1 MKTSPLHRLSPP
13 RACRPNA
20 APPKPE
26 VSDSTSAQVA
36 EPKDRIG
43 LGKIAVGLGFA
54 AVALT
59 GCTNPTPPAANP
71 GAYEL
76 ESPEVVVMS
85 DSVQR
90 IDISRETREEC
101 SGFGEERSCHTEKVS
116 YHPIG
121 IHVGEGVVQ
130 DFNGNLF
137 AAPQLVAP
145 GAPGIAVANPERVEA
160 DGPLGH
166 DGSYRRHDENTFHTE
181 DSAFGKKGIDFH
193 ENEIVVTNRGLFGGE
208 SMRVTLE
215 DGVATVKEG
224 RSVVSLV
231 QSQGDH
237 LLVQSRYGNEQAQ
250 IRHEDGR
257 YEVKEPAVFG
267 GGSTTT
273 MNYNNQEITR
283 KNGRWNGDAV
293 VRSGENEFKVKSG
306 RHTETT
312 TTVKKDGWVDK
323 YEGLFGS
330 KMTYEITGGTVLPG

>member
-1 MKTSPLHRLSPP
+1 MQRFRRRALLSHRERELSSHRYSRRGGSCAGLQRQPL
-13 RACRPNA
+13 CRP
-20 APPKPE
+20 
-26 VSDSTSAQVA
+26 
-36 EPKDRIG
+36 
-43 LGKIAVGLGFA
+43 AVGG
-54 AVALT
+54 T
-59 GCTNPTPPAANP
+59 G
-71 GAYEL
+71 
-76 ESPEVVVMS
+76 
-85 DSVQR
+85 R
-90 IDISRETREEC
+90 SR
-101 SGFGEERSCHTEKVS
+101 H
-116 YHPIG
+116 
-121 IHVGEGVVQ
+121 
-130 DFNGNLF
+130 
-137 AAPQLVAP
+137 
-145 GAPGIAVANPERVEA
+145 PERVEA

>member
-1 MKTSPLHRLSPP
+1 MNTSPLHRLSPP
-13 RACRPNA
+13 RALQ
-20 APPKPE
+20 APRNHVEQADADTAP
-26 VSDSTSAQVA
+26 AQVP
-36 EPKDRIG
+36 ESKDRIS

-59 GCTNPTPPAANP
+59 GCTNPTPPAADP

-90 IDISRETREEC
+90 IDISRETREDC
-101 SGFGEERSCHTEKVS
+101 TGFGEERSCHTENVS

-130 DFNGNLF
+130 DLNGNLF

-145 GAPGIAVANPERVEA
+145 GTPGIAVANPERVEV

-166 DGSYRRHDENTFHTE
+166 DGRYQREDENTFHTE
-181 DSAFGKKGIDFH
+181 DSVFGKKAIDFND
-193 ENEIVVTNRGLFGGE
+193 NEIVVTNRGLFGGE
-208 SMRVTLE
+208 SMRVTL
-215 DGVATVKEG
+215 DGGVATVKEG
-224 RSVVSLV
+224 RSVVSLI

-250 IRHEDGR
+250 IRHQDGS
-257 YEVKEPAVFG
+257 YEVKEPGLFG
-267 GGSTTT
+267 GGTTT
-273 MNYNNQEITR
+273 MNYNDQEITR

-293 VRSGENEFKVKSG
+293 VRSRLNEFKVKSG

-312 TTVKKDGWVDK
+312 TTVNEDGWVDQ

-330 KMTYEITGGTVLPG
+330 KMTYQFSGGSVLPG

>member
-13 RACRPNA
+13 RASRSKA
-20 APPKPE
+20 ATPKPE
-26 VSDSTSAQVA
+26 SSATTSAQA
-36 EPKDRIG
+36 SEPKDRIG

-59 GCTNPTPPAANP
+59 GCTNPTPPAVDP

-90 IDISRETREEC
+90 IDISRETRQEC
-101 SGFGEERSCHTEKVS
+101 HGSGEQRTCHSENVS

-121 IHVGEGVVQ
+121 IHIGEGVVQ
-130 DFNGNLF
+130 DLNGNLF
-137 AAPQLVAP
+137 ASPQLVAP

-166 DGSYRRHDENTFHTE
+166 DGSYRRHDENTFHTN
-181 DSAFGKKGIDFH
+181 DSVFGKKAIDIND
-193 ENEIVVTNRGLFGGE
+193 NEVVVSNRGFLGGE

-237 LLVQSRYGNEQAQ
+237 LLLQSRYGNEQAQ
-250 IRHEDGR
+250 IRHENGK
-257 YEVKEPAVFG
+257 YEVKEPGLFG
-267 GGSTTT
+267 GDTTT
-273 MNYNNQEITR
+273 MSYNSNEITR
-283 KNGRWNGDAV
+283 KNGRWNGNAV

-306 RHTETT
+306 RHTEST
-312 TTVKKDGWVDK
+312 TTVREDGWVDQ
-323 YEGLFGS
+323 YEGLFGT
-330 KMTYEITGGTVLPG
+330 KMTYEITGGNILPG